1 MTINKLA
8 EFITEMIQFE
18 KENGDLEE
26 NIENEDW
33 DALED
38 EIYEYL
44 ASCD

>member
-1 MTINKLA
+1 MTINEFAK
-8 EFITEMIQFE
+8 FITEMIRDE
-18 KENGDLEE
+18 KETFQEY
-26 NIENEDW
+26 IENEDW